1 MWHEGIIFKLK
12 QNSTSSKLFNLSL
25 DSGELLKNI
34 VCQATSQ
41 KHLGILLDNRL
52 SFEEH
57 LRLVFGKINKP

>member
-1 MWHEGIIFKLK
+1 MWHEGIIFKSK
-12 QNSTSSKLFNLSL
+12 QNSTSSKLLNLSL

-34 VCQATSQ
+34 VYQATLQ

>member
-57 LRLVFGKINKP
+57 LRLVFGKINKS

>member
-1 MWHEGIIFKLK
+1 MWHECIIFKLK
-12 QNSTSSKLFNLSL
+12 QNSISRKLLNLSL

-34 VCQATSQ
+34 IYQATSQ

>member
-1 MWHEGIIFKLK
+1 MWHEGIIFKSK

-52 SFEEH
+52 SSEEH